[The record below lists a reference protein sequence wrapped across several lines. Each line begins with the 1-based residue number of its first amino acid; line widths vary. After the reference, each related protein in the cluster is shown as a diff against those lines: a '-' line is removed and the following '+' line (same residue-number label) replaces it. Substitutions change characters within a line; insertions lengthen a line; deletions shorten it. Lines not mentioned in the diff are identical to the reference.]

1 MIARL
6 KLYLAAVGVGIA
18 VVWQIIRTIR
28 KDERAKAN
36 LERTENN
43 LKAAKEAKDTKHEL
57 EIGDDQRLV
66 DILSGKLHKPKR

>member
-1 MIARL
+1 MIAKL
-6 KLYLAAVGVGIA
+6 KRVMAGLVAGVALLWVAWFAG
-18 VVWQIIRTIR
+18 W
-28 KDERAKAN
+28 RAGRQKAN

-66 DILSGKLHKPKR
+66 DILSGGLHKPKR

>member
-1 MIARL
+1 MIAKL
-6 KLYLAAVGVGIA
+6 KRIIA
-18 VVWQIIRTIR
+18 GLVAGAILLWVAWFAGGRDGRQ
-28 KDERAKAN
+28 KAN

-66 DILSGKLHKPKR
+66 DILSGGLHKPKR